1 MSEMQAIEIRFRG
14 ERLGSY
20 VSSGGTTWTL
30 YRMGYPSEGY
40 YYRIHASD
48 EDGAWMESGRTGN
61 GLEDWEVLRDWP
73 EFSDFLLA

>member
-1 MSEMQAIEIRFRG
+1 MSEMQTIEIRFRG

-20 VSSGGTTWTL
+20 VDSEGTTWTL
-30 YRMGYPSEGY
+30 YRGTDG

-48 EDGAWMESGRTGN
+48 EAAAWMEAGRYGN
-61 GLEDWEVLRDWP
+61 GLEDWQVLKDWP